1 MPATVL
7 VGCYERF
14 LFGFEADVEAE
25 VRWKRARAL
34 LSNLEEMGREKR
46 TLRKTERGKRRR
58 EHRAL
63 IRDSTA

>member
-25 VRWKRARAL
+25 VRWKRAHAL
-34 LSNLEEMGREKR
+34 
-46 TLRKTERGKRRR
+46 
-58 EHRAL
+58 AL
-63 IRDSTA
+63 AS

>member
-14 LFGFEADVEAE
+14 LFGFKADVEAE

-34 LSNLEEMGREKR
+34 
-46 TLRKTERGKRRR
+46 
-58 EHRAL
+58 AL
-63 IRDSTA
+63 AS